1 MHKNTIISTAVAVA
15 SLAGT
20 ALAGS
25 PAKIAATPCTP
36 ACQPAKECKLSGS
49 LQAGYQSNYT
59 YRGLVASHAAVQGD
73 SVIPAALDLRYAVDP
88 SLAVL
93 GNVSY
98 DTLLSGHKAFGEE
111 GMNFENESNL
121 TLAVE
126 KKLCKY
132 VKGLKVTG
140 GYNLTH
146 GGLEGF
152 VAKHAVPRINWEEK
166 NTSRAHAHSVTQE
179 FFVNAEQVIWK
190 KFYAGVTVNYSFQ
203 GATGWWY
210 QPYVGYRTAICPC
223 SDLDVTAGWTATSSY
238 FNSDDVIGNAN
249 GSQAWF
255 IKAAVDAKL
264 SDKLSVVPFVSFNWL
279 GCGAMKA
286 NKGVPEGEKPYQNF
300 GVVAGASLVYKF

>member
-20 ALAGS
+20 ALAGT
-25 PAKIAATPCTP
+25 PATIAAIPCTP

-73 SVIPAALDLRYAVDP
+73 SVIPAALDLRYTVDP

-93 GNVSY
+93 GGVSY

-111 GMNFENESNL
+111 GLNFENESNL

-152 VAKHAVPRINWEEK
+152 VAKHASDK
-166 NTSRAHAHSVTQE
+166 AHSVTQE

-203 GATGWWY
+203 GVTGWWY
-210 QPYVGYRTAICPC
+210 QPYVGYRTALCPC

-238 FNSDDVIGNAN
+238 FNSDYMPGNAN

-279 GCGAMKA
+279 GSGAMKA
-286 NKGVPEGEKPYQNF
+286 DKGVPEGWKTYKNF

>member
-15 SLAGT
+15 SLTGA

-25 PAKIAATPCTP
+25 PAPMTATTCAP
-36 ACQPAKECKLSGS
+36 ACQPAKVCKLSGS
-49 LQAGYQSNYT
+49 LQAGYQTNYT
-59 YRGLVASHAAVQGD
+59 YRGLVASHGAVQGD

-88 SLAVL
+88 SLTVL

-111 GMNFENESNL
+111 GLNFENEANL

-152 VAKHAVPRINWEEK
+152 VAKHNEDK
-166 NTSRAHAHSVTQE
+166 AHSVTQE
-179 FFVNAEQVIWK
+179 LFVNAEQKIWK
-190 KFYAGVTVNYSFQ
+190 GLYGGLTVNYSFQ

-210 QPYVGYRTAICPC
+210 QPYIGYKMDMCPY
-223 SDLDVTAGWTATSSY
+223 STLDLTAGWTGTSSY
-238 FNSDDVIGNAN
+238 FNSDSVLSNAN

-255 IKAAVDAKL
+255 VKAAVEAKL
-264 SDKLSVVPFVSFNWL
+264 SERVSLTPFVSFNWL
-279 GCGAMKA
+279 GNGAMKA
-286 NKGVPEGEKPYQNF
+286 NKGVPAGYKPYKNF

>member
-15 SLAGT
+15 SLAGA
-20 ALAGS
+20 ALAGT
-25 PAKIAATPCTP
+25 PATIAVTPCTP

-49 LQAGYQSNYT
+49 FQAGYQSNYT
-59 YRGLVASHAAVQGD
+59 YRGLVASHAAVEGD
-73 SVIPAALDLRYAVDP
+73 SVIPAALDLRYTVDP

-93 GNVSY
+93 GSVSY
-98 DTLLSGHKAFGEE
+98 DTLLSGHKAFGVE
-111 GMNFENESNL
+111 GWNFENESNL

-152 VAKHAVPRINWEEK
+152 VAKHASDK
-166 NTSRAHAHSVTQE
+166 AHSVTQE
-179 FFVNAEQVIWK
+179 FFVNAEQIIWK

-203 GATGWWY
+203 GVTGWWY

-238 FNSDDVIGNAN
+238 FNSDYLPGNAN

-279 GCGAMKA
+279 GSGAMKA
-286 NKGVPEGEKPYQNF
+286 DKGMPDGGKTYKNF

>member
-15 SLAGT
+15 SLTGS
-20 ALAGS
+20 ALAGT
-25 PAKIAATPCTP
+25 PAKIAVTPCTP
-36 ACQPAKECKLSGS
+36 ACQPAKTCKLSGS
-49 LQAGYQSNYT
+49 LQAGYQTSYT

-73 SVIPAALDLRYAVDP
+73 SVIPAALDLRYTVDP

-93 GNVSY
+93 GSVSY
-98 DTLLSGHKAFGEE
+98 DTLLSGHKAFGLE
-111 GMNFENESNL
+111 GVNFENEANL

-152 VAKHAVPRINWEEK
+152 VAKHASWDGTHN
-166 NTSRAHAHSVTQE
+166 AHSVTQE
-179 FFVNAEQVIWK
+179 FFMNAEQVIWK
-190 KFYAGVTVNYSFQ
+190 KFYAGLTVNYSFH
-203 GATGWWY
+203 GETGWWY

-238 FNSDDVIGNAN
+238 FNSDYDAPGNAN

-279 GCGAMKA
+279 GSGAMKA
-286 NKGVPEGEKPYQNF
+286 NKGKLDSRKPYKNF
-300 GVVAGASLVYKF
+300 GVVAGASVVYKF